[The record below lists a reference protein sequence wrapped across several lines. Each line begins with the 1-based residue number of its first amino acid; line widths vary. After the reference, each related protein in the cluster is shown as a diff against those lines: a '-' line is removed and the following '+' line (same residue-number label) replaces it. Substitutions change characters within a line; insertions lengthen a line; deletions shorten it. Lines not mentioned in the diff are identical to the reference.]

1 MLLLLIIG
9 ISGNTAQHVVQ
20 RLHQRQ
26 PELAIVG
33 TTRRRMTIP
42 GVHHIEQVSDYREE
56 TLMAIFAKYPIQT
69 VVQAAHTTLSPV
81 VMKVADR
88 FAVKHVVLVHTSGI
102 FSKIRSCREQYVQI
116 EEQIL
121 TAGHTTPFTILRPT
135 LIYGTPEDRN
145 MARLIQ
151 FVRKQRLIPM
161 IGFGQNLF
169 QPVHVDDLASA
180 IVAALGQPTA
190 YGKAY
195 TISGGTVLTYR
206 EIVMTIARELRKR
219 IVLVP
224 IPYSLALSAVWLL
237 NHLLRRHDLTV
248 EQVQRMREDKDYSY
262 ADAANELGYAPRSFS
277 DGIASE
283 IRLILA
289 REMG

>member
-1 MLLLLIIG
+1 MLLIIG

-20 RLHQRQ
+20 RLRQQQ
-26 PELAIVG
+26 PELTIVG
-33 TTRRRMTIP
+33 TTRRRITIAE
-42 GVHHIEQVSDYREE
+42 VNHIEQVSDYSEE
-56 TLMAIFAKYPIQT
+56 TLMALFAKYPIQT
-69 VVQAAHTTLSPV
+69 VVQVAHTTLSPA
-81 VMKVADR
+81 VMKVADL
-88 FAVKHVVLVHTSGI
+88 FSVKHVVLVHTSGI
-102 FSKIRSCREQYVQI
+102 FSKIRSCREQYEQI
-116 EEQIL
+116 ENQII
-121 TAGHTTPFTILRPT
+121 TSGHKTPFTILRPT

-151 FVRKQRLIPM
+151 FVRKQRFIPT
-161 IGFGQNLF
+161 IGRGHNLF
-169 QPVHVDDLASA
+169 QPVHVDDLAAA
-180 IVAALGQPTA
+180 IVAAHGQEIA

-224 IPYSLALSAVWLL
+224 IPYILALSAVWLL

-248 EQVQRMREDKDYSY
+248 EQVQRMREDKNYSY
-262 ADAANELGYAPRSFS
+262 AEAANDLGYDPRNFA

-289 REMG
+289 R